1 MNPEIDVGQVEGAFV
16 MGLGLWLTEKFIYD
30 TKTGQNLTN
39 GTWVIKLDC
48 IKYVNTKVYFKSRDA
63 LGTSIGTS
71 FVDQLLWHTDPSLW
85 GAANP
90 KQLNSTWT
98 S

>member
-48 IKYVNTKVYFKSRDA
+48 IKYVNIHDSA
-63 LGTSIGTS
+63 S
-71 FVDQLLWHTDPSLW
+71 
-85 GAANP
+85 
-90 KQLNSTWT
+90 
-98 S
+98 

>member
-39 GTWVIKLDC
+39 GTWVIKLDNLHKIC
-48 IKYVNTKVYFKSRDA
+48 
-63 LGTSIGTS
+63 
-71 FVDQLLWHTDPSLW
+71 
-85 GAANP
+85 
-90 KQLNSTWT
+90 
-98 S
+98 

>member
-39 GTWVIKLDC
+39 GTWVIKLHGLHKIC
-48 IKYVNTKVYFKSRDA
+48 KHKGV
-63 LGTSIGTS
+63 L
-71 FVDQLLWHTDPSLW
+71 
-85 GAANP
+85 
-90 KQLNSTWT
+90 
-98 S
+98 